1 MAAHLKP
8 RAGVRSGPLHRFV
21 APPLVLLALGLLT
34 VGCATKGYVK
44 QRVAESEARTDAS
57 LNVVRSDL
65 TETRTVADQAMER
78 ATLAEK
84 LAAGA
89 VDYTVVST
97 HEARFAFDDF
107 RLDDESRT
115 VLDDMVS
122 RMASRPRTVIEIRGY
137 ADATGEDRYN
147 YRLGRER
154 AESVERYL
162 VTRHMVPPA
171 RIALMSFGEEEPV
184 TDNGSEEGRA
194 QNRRVMTRVLEL
206 TAKPGDTPVA
216 VTP

>member
-1 MAAHLKP
+1 MKGGKRSNSDTNLPPFGTNYPPVAAGFPSFDRLPGRRGGDPRARTNCRIDCGNTSSMGCRGPLRKSAPRFGTTLGRRFRRWDRTVTPRENGIPLPHLEEASRMAAHLKP

-115 VLDDMVS
+115 V
-122 RMASRPRTVIEIRGY
+122 
-137 ADATGEDRYN
+137 
-147 YRLGRER
+147 
-154 AESVERYL
+154 
-162 VTRHMVPPA
+162 
-171 RIALMSFGEEEPV
+171 
-184 TDNGSEEGRA
+184 
-194 QNRRVMTRVLEL
+194 
-206 TAKPGDTPVA
+206 
-216 VTP
+216 